1 MKKVLTKITWKMRK
15 HHIRI
20 NLFDLYVNDTWDG
33 WGLDVLRIQYGLE
46 SYSLLQ
52 LLFLLPNGAERRVV
66 VFSGDFLFLRTYLLK
81 LHENLLD
88 NQLWGSNSLS
98 NLDNIKLKVLNFIFK

>member
-1 MKKVLTKITWKMRK
+1 MRK

-33 WGLDVLRIQYGLE
+33 WGLDFLRIQYGLH

-52 LLFLLPNGAERRVV
+52 LLFLLPNGAERSVV
-66 VFSGDFLFLRTYLLK
+66 VFSGDFLFLRTYLIK
-81 LHENLLD
+81 LHSNLLD
-88 NQLWGSNSLS
+88 MELWSFNSMNSMDKL
-98 NLDNIKLKVLNFIFK
+98 KLKVLNFIFK

>member
-1 MKKVLTKITWKMRK
+1 MRK

-20 NLFDLYVNDTWDG
+20 NLFDLYVNDNWDG
-33 WGLDVLRIQYGLE
+33 WGVDVLRIQYGLY

-66 VFSGDFLFLRTYLLK
+66 IFSGDFLFLRTYLRK
-81 LHENLLD
+81 VHENLLD
-88 NQLWGSNSLS
+88 RDLWNPKSFSIF
-98 NLDNIKLKVLNFIFK
+98 DKLKLSVLNFIFK

>member
-1 MKKVLTKITWKMRK
+1 MRK

-33 WGLDVLRIQYGLE
+33 WGLDVLRIQYGLN

-52 LLFLLPNGAERRVV
+52 LLFLLPNGAERSVV
-66 VFSGDFLFLRTYLLK
+66 VFSGDFLFLRTYLIK
-81 LHENLLD
+81 LHSNLLD
-88 NQLWGSNSLS
+88 MELWSFNSMNSADKL
-98 NLDNIKLKVLNFIFK
+98 KLKVLNFIFK

>member
-1 MKKVLTKITWKMRK
+1 MRK

-33 WGLDVLRIQYGLE
+33 WGLDLLRIQYGLS

-52 LLFLLPNGAERRVV
+52 LLFLLPNGAERSVV
-66 VFSGDFLFLRTYLLK
+66 VFSGDFLFLRTYLIK
-81 LHENLLD
+81 LHSNLLD
-88 NQLWGSNSLS
+88 MELWSFNSMSFIDKL
-98 NLDNIKLKVLNFIFK
+98 KLKVLNLIFK

>member
-1 MKKVLTKITWKMRK
+1 MRK

-33 WGLDVLRIQYGLE
+33 WGLDFLRIQYGLN

-52 LLFLLPNGAERRVV
+52 LLFLLPNGAERSVV
-66 VFSGDFLFLRTYLLK
+66 VFSGDFLFLRTYLIK
-81 LHENLLD
+81 LHSNLLD
-88 NQLWGSNSLS
+88 MELWSFNSMNSMDKL
-98 NLDNIKLKVLNFIFK
+98 KLKVLNFIFK

>member
-1 MKKVLTKITWKMRK
+1 MNKILNKISWKMRK

-20 NLFDLYVNDTWDG
+20 NLFDLYVNDNWDG
-33 WGLDVLRIQYGLE
+33 WGVDVLRIQYGLY

-66 VFSGDFLFLRTYLLK
+66 IFSGDFLFLRTYLLK
-81 LHENLLD
+81 VHENLLESE
-88 NQLWGSNSLS
+88 LWIPRSMSTS
-98 NLDNIKLKVLNFIFK
+98 DKIKLKVLNFIFK